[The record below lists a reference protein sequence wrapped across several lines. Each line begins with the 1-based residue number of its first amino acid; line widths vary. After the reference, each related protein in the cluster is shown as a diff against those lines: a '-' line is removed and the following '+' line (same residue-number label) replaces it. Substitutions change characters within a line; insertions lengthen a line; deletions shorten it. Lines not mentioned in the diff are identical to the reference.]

1 MNASPIL
8 DISDHDLTVLAACLS
23 NDTAAW
29 NCWQS
34 WRARPDFEDSSGRS
48 LALLPAIR
56 HHLLPTHPE
65 AADDTFLRSSQRSS
79 WATTML
85 LAHEAAPVLS
95 SFSTPPHVVR
105 GFAAMLRNGEF
116 GSRTCAAL
124 DIAVSAASYDNT
136 VALFS
141 AHGWIVE
148 GRSGL
153 PYPLRRRR
161 ALARG
166 QTLMRTNTG
175 GAVRVHWVDLINT
188 ESDVRQLDNAR
199 VALPS
204 PVTSAVFALSYAKQ
218 QPAAD
223 GLVTVVDVVEHLA
236 TTAPDDLKVAAQRNE
251 LMPTLAEVTAVL
263 RRVDDLAPLTPVAH
277 TLARSL

>member
-1 MNASPIL
+1 M
-8 DISDHDLTVLAACLS
+8 
-23 NDTAAW
+23 
-29 NCWQS
+29 
-34 WRARPDFEDSSGRS
+34 
-48 LALLPAIR
+48 
-56 HHLLPTHPE
+56 
-65 AADDTFLRSSQRSS
+65 
-79 WATTML
+79 
-85 LAHEAAPVLS
+85 
-95 SFSTPPHVVR
+95 
-105 GFAAMLRNGEF
+105 
-116 GSRTCAAL
+116 
-124 DIAVSAASYDNT
+124 
-136 VALFS
+136 
-141 AHGWIVE
+141 
-148 GRSGL
+148 
-153 PYPLRRRR
+153 
-161 ALARG
+161 
-166 QTLMRTNTG
+166 
-175 GAVRVHWVDLINT
+175 RVHWVDLINT